1 MEREV
6 VIKLLKKQFELVG
19 RKYRKSYTDVDGWYT
34 KHSWDREKKD
44 RFKKFFI
51 RTLNED
57 LGWSKHKCECEFMW
71 WDLSFGWQ
79 DAR

>member
-34 KHSWDREKKD
+34 KNSWDREKKD

-51 RTLNED
+51 KTLRED
-57 LGWSKHKCECEFMW
+57 LGMSKHKAECEFMW
-71 WDLSFGWQ
+71 WDLNIGWE
-79 DAR
+79 DAG